1 MRITKLSSILLF
13 KACDFLRD
21 IIVISDGNNKW
32 TVRCLMVVTEPRQIT
47 SPSLIWA
54 LGQHQPIGARHISRV
69 TNQSAAQGP
78 ADTSSGGFVTV
89 AEDWHQGLWH
99 GSYLSLSICR
109 WEADASRPIRRLRM
123 ANEPMWSLRSSL
135 AIAPFSPATHHLAPS
150 RTVREPINHI
160 LTSNISSIR
169 RGRNYPARERFE
181 EFVCMFI
188 PNKSLGSA
196 QGALLDCKW
205 AVMIISTSET
215 VPSGANLIISVVFP
229 SS

>member
-1 MRITKLSSILLF
+1 
-13 KACDFLRD
+13 
-21 IIVISDGNNKW
+21 
-32 TVRCLMVVTEPRQIT
+32 MVVTEPRQIT

-54 LGQHQPIGARHISRV
+54 LGKHQPIGARHISRV

-89 AEDWHQGLWH
+89 VEDWHQGLWH

-123 ANEPMWSLRSSL
+123 PNEPMWSLRFSL

-169 RGRNYPARERFE
+169 RGRNYPEGKGLKSL
-181 EFVCMFI
+181 FVCLSRI
-188 PNKSLGSA
+188 
-196 QGALLDCKW
+196 
-205 AVMIISTSET
+205 
-215 VPSGANLIISVVFP
+215 NL
-229 SS
+229 